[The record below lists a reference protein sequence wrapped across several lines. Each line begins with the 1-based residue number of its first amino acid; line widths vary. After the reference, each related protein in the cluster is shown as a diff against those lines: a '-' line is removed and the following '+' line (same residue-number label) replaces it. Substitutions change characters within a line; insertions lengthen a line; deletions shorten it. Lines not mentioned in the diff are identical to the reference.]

1 MLTALRL
8 RDFRCYDTLRWEIP
22 AEGAVLIG
30 GNAQGKTSLLEALCF
45 ALTLHTP
52 RAARLDRLARHGC
65 GNFGLSLD
73 TDGGTRRLLWET
85 GRKLQMSVNG
95 AERRDYADYLADAAP
110 VAWLGNSDRELVSG
124 AAEKRRAFLDFLGA
138 QWHPAYRASLQA
150 YRKALKSRNALL
162 RNPRRTRAALDSYA
176 ALLVRHGDIIT
187 ALRLQLLELLRP
199 HTAHHHRA
207 ISGGQETPGLTYL
220 PSTALPLAE
229 ALERSMEADER
240 AGFTTVGPHRDDVQ
254 LAIDGVSAAEFASE
268 GQQRTLATALLL
280 AQATLL
286 QEETGQPPILLIDDI
301 FGELDPA
308 RRKALL
314 AALPADAQLFITT
327 THLDWMQDTP
337 CPLPVLTVCNGT
349 LESAA
354 EA

>member
-8 RDFRCYDTLRWEIP
+8 RNFRCYDTLRWEIP

-65 GNFGLSLD
+65 DHFGLSLD
-73 TDGGTRRLLWET
+73 TDGGTRRLLWEK
-85 GRKLQMSVNG
+85 RKLAMSVNG

-124 AAEKRRAFLDFLGA
+124 PAEKRRAFLDFLGA
-138 QWHPAYRASLQA
+138 QWHPAYRSALQA

-162 RNPRRTRAALDSYA
+162 RHPRRSRAALDSYA
-176 ALLVRHGDIIT
+176 ALLVRHGAVLT
-187 ALRLQLLELLRP
+187 TLRLQLLELLRP
-199 HTAHHHRA
+199 HTAHHHRS
-207 ISGGQETPGLTYL
+207 ISSGQETPGLAYL
-220 PSTALPLAE
+220 PSTDQPLAE
-229 ALERSMEADER
+229 ALERCLDADER
-240 AGFTTVGPHRDDVQ
+240 AGFTTVGPHRDDM
-254 LAIDGVSAAEFASE
+254 LLSIGGLSAAEFASE
-268 GQQRTLATALLL
+268 GQQRTLATSLLL

-286 QEETGQPPILLIDDI
+286 QEETGQAPILLIDDI

-308 RRKALL
+308 RRMALL
-314 AALPADAQLFITT
+314 AALPAEAQLFITT
-327 THLDWMQDTP
+327 THLDWMKDTP
-337 CPLPVLTVCNGT
+337 CPLPILTVGGGT
-349 LESAA
+349 LKNN
-354 EA
+354 